1 MYLEEKNFC
10 GEEEGELDLRIFVLI
25 FKHHI
30 FLESL
35 SEAKRRFKNLLFRV
49 NVSLWEAEGRL

>member
-1 MYLEEKNFC
+1 MYVEEKNFC
-10 GEEEGELDLRIFVLI
+10 GEEEELDLGSFVLV
-25 FKHHI
+25 FKDHN

-49 NVSLWEAEGRL
+49 NVSLWNAKGRL